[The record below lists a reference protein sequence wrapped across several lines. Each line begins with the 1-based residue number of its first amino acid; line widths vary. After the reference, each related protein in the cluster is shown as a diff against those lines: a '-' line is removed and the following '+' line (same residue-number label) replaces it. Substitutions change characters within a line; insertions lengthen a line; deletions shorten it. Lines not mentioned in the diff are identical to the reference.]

1 MYWPGDTLP
10 GLSTGVMNHVDK
22 DSRPD
27 LLKGINVK
35 VEPGG
40 EGGQIWEERLK
51 SVCAAHRG
59 TDEGARPGLDSVTDT
74 ERALTSRSLY
84 K

>member
-1 MYWPGDTLP
+1 
-10 GLSTGVMNHVDK
+10 MNHVDK

-40 EGGQIWEERLK
+40 GEGGQRWEESLK
-51 SVCAAHRG
+51 SACTAHRG
-59 TDEGARPGLDSVTDT
+59 TDEGARPGLDSVAVPFPNTWLST
-74 ERALTSRSLY
+74 NLY
-84 K
+84 TAEIATATLL